1 MLMLKL
7 NYSGRVAMAIGLR
20 PHRMLCERDDG
31 VQHVNDYLK
40 MSTDKT
46 IKSIQT
52 ERILKWS
59 LIGILLGVIVIKPF
73 TLSLFTFDVLNDKG
87 NWLSLLINEYKS
99 IVSINDW
106 HDVLITGVFG
116 LSGGTILVSILF
128 IRTLIN
134 RVTELDHKNEALSL
148 INHGENS
155 SVEFKSTLRWDLRL
169 EKRNPEIE
177 FAVLKTIAAF
187 MNTDGGNLFIGIDDK
202 GTVLGLEND
211 FKTLKKQ
218 NIDGFEQFLMTL
230 ISEKIGANFCTL
242 VAVKFYKLEENEI
255 CQIVVRPY
263 SSPAYIKENKLTHF
277 FIRTGNGTRELNV
290 QESLDYIKKQQKG
303 SK

>member
-1 MLMLKL
+1 
-7 NYSGRVAMAIGLR
+7 
-20 PHRMLCERDDG
+20 MLCERDDG

-211 FKTLKKQ
+211 F
-218 NIDGFEQFLMTL
+218 N
-230 ISEKIGANFCTL
+230 
-242 VAVKFYKLEENEI
+242 
-255 CQIVVRPY
+255 
-263 SSPAYIKENKLTHF
+263 
-277 FIRTGNGTRELNV
+277 RTYR
-290 QESLDYIKKQQKG
+290 
-303 SK
+303 

>member
-1 MLMLKL
+1 
-7 NYSGRVAMAIGLR
+7 
-20 PHRMLCERDDG
+20 MLCERDDG

-134 RVTELDHKNEALSL
+134 RVTEL
-148 INHGENS
+148 
-155 SVEFKSTLRWDLRL
+155 
-169 EKRNPEIE
+169 
-177 FAVLKTIAAF
+177 
-187 MNTDGGNLFIGIDDK
+187 
-202 GTVLGLEND
+202 
-211 FKTLKKQ
+211 
-218 NIDGFEQFLMTL
+218 
-230 ISEKIGANFCTL
+230 
-242 VAVKFYKLEENEI
+242 
-255 CQIVVRPY
+255 
-263 SSPAYIKENKLTHF
+263 YI
-277 FIRTGNGTRELNV
+277 
-290 QESLDYIKKQQKG
+290 YI
-303 SK
+303 